1 MRDIV
6 LILLIFL
13 NSSFVNG
20 VEISISINLSDDSS
34 TPLST
39 SSSCESEY
47 EITSTNIEELKE
59 QLSEKL
65 EELLPRNQLEVNVVI
80 STNIN
85 TGNVPH
91 FTPTTEV
98 LDTTSST
105 VTPVVS
111 ATSTK
116 SNEEVSTSKS
126 NMTSEV
132 TDANASFPS
141 TSCELQFNGTCY
153 WGRILEHRIN
163 FTEAQQYCE
172 DRNST
177 LSTFPN
183 NETFQNVTEYFRY
196 KIPSPEINHYA
207 FWIAVEINPIEYD
220 VPKNTYI
227 QWKNELST
235 PPNSYTEWTNVIVL
249 VYHSQKIESA
259 MSNRPPN
266 HRMYGIVCSYPN

>member
-6 LILLIFL
+6 LIVLIFL

-20 VEISISINLSDDSS
+20 VEISISINLRDDSS

-47 EITSTNIEELKE
+47 EITSTDIEELKD

-65 EELLPRNQLEVNVVI
+65 EELMSLNQLELNVVI

-85 TGNVPH
+85 TGIGTH

-98 LDTTSST
+98 LDTTSSI
-105 VTPVVS
+105 VTPIVS
-111 ATSTK
+111 ATSTR

-141 TSCELQFNGTCY
+141 TSCELQFNGTSY
-153 WGRILEHRIN
+153 WGRILEHWIN
-163 FTEAQQYCE
+163 FTEAQQYCKG
-172 DRNST
+172 RNSN
-177 LSTFPN
+177 LPTFPN

-196 KIPSPEINHYA
+196 KIPPPERNHYA
-207 FWIAVEINPIEYD
+207 FWIGLEINPINYD

-227 QWKNELST
+227 QWKNNLST
-235 PPNSYTEWTNVIVL
+235 PPNSYTVWTNVIVL
-249 VYHSQKIESA
+249 VYHSQLIESA